1 MMPLAL
7 LTPGERG
14 EITEVRH
21 CGSCGGGCRNSG
33 HHHGQHHGH
42 DKHKTTA
49 TRAEEMGLRVGK
61 MVEVLKNDGNLL
73 LLLVD
78 EARIKGYNLSLRK
91 GEARGIEIAHLIMSI
106 STYLLYRPPIQRASD

>member
-1 MMPLAL
+1 MMPLEL

-14 EITEVRH
+14 QITEVKH
-21 CGSCGGGCRNSG
+21 CGGCGGGCHGHG
-33 HHHGQHHGH
+33 HHEHGH
-42 DKHKTTA
+42 GHNRHNATG

-78 EARIKGYNLSLRK
+78 EARIAIDRKIARSILVKGV
-91 GEARGIEIAHLIMSI
+91 AA
-106 STYLLYRPPIQRASD
+106 

>member
-1 MMPLAL
+1 MSLEL

-14 EITEVRH
+14 EIIEINH
-21 CGSCGGGCRNSG
+21 CGGCGGGCHRHE
-33 HHHGQHHGH
+33 HHESNHGQHALRSTG
-42 DKHKTTA
+42 

-78 EARIKGYNLSLRK
+78 EARIAIDRK
-91 GEARGIEIAHLIMSI
+91 IASNIRVI
-106 STYLLYRPPIQRASD
+106 GVAV

>member
-1 MMPLAL
+1 MMSLEL

-21 CGSCGGGCRNSG
+21 CGGCGGGCHGHGHSHDHEQNHG
-33 HHHGQHHGH
+33 HH
-42 DKHKTTA
+42 KKKATA

-78 EARIKGYNLSLRK
+78 EARIAIDRRMARSINVKGVT
-91 GEARGIEIAHLIMSI
+91 A
-106 STYLLYRPPIQRASD
+106 

>member
-7 LTPGERG
+7 LTPGERA

-21 CGSCGGGCRNSG
+21 CGGCGGGCHSHDHHVE
-33 HHHGQHHGH
+33 HHHHT
-42 DKHKTTA
+42 KATA

-78 EARIKGYNLSLRK
+78 EARIAIDRRMARTISVKGV
-91 GEARGIEIAHLIMSI
+91 IA
-106 STYLLYRPPIQRASD
+106 